1 MTDETRR
8 ERWYF
13 TFGSGQEHQG
23 MYVVLAGTLEGTRAE
38 MFARF
43 ERKWSMQYSEDE
55 GKRLAEKWG
64 WQELT
69 GDAALGRL
77 ARHVDTRL
85 QRRFV
90 EFHLANPEVYT
101 LLVHFAREAKAVGFQ
116 KYGMKSLFERVRWH
130 MDVETRRAGLRH
142 GDEGYKLNNNLTPY
156 YSRFIMENEKDLDG
170 FFYKRRCIGE
180 RSEA

>member
-43 ERKWSMQYSEDE
+43 ERKWSMQYEEDE

-77 ARHVDTRL
+77 AGYSDTRL
-85 QRRFV
+85 RREFMT
-90 EFHLANPEVYT
+90 FHLANPRVYE
-101 LLVHFAREAKAVGFQ
+101 LLVYFARQAKASKRDTYSIDAVYQ
-116 KYGMKSLFERVRWH
+116 RVRWH
-130 MDVETRRAGLRH
+130 VDIETRSTDGW
-142 GDEGYKLNNNLTPY
+142 KLNDHHRAY
-156 YSRFIMENEKDLDG
+156 YSRLIMEQENDLAG
-170 FFYKRRCIGE
+170 FFRTRPVKGE
-180 RSEA
+180 RSGA